1 MSPENGRDPGAEMM
15 RSYAARFVARITAR
29 NRLPLDYSV
38 ASLRIVDFLIDG
50 LRRGGAEGEQM
61 RDTMF
66 GLGAYVG
73 EVLTRRAG
81 AVWVDFDAD
90 QRAYFGQPVGV
101 RMPDGRVWNPLG
113 KVHNRF
119 DLGGPGESLQTFYL
133 TLHGRAKEGRR
144 VRRASAALAVLLA
157 AALTGFADS
166 TDEEKPVESA
176 RRTAH
181 SPLAA
186 PAESRITPEFLARAK
201 EATAGQKGW
210 TFAL

>member
-1 MSPENGRDPGAEMM
+1 MNTVDERTPHAREMGP
-15 RSYAARFVARITAR
+15 YAAAFVTRVTAD

-50 LRRGGAEGEQM
+50 LRKGGADRERVQEALL
-61 RDTMF
+61 

-73 EVLTRRAG
+73 EVLVRRAG
-81 AVWVDFDAD
+81 AVWVDYDAD

-133 TLHGRAKEGRR
+133 TLHGRARK
-144 VRRASAALAVLLA
+144 A
-157 AALTGFADS
+157 AA
-166 TDEEKPVESA
+166 
-176 RRTAH
+176 
-181 SPLAA
+181 
-186 PAESRITPEFLARAK
+186 
-201 EATAGQKGW
+201 
-210 TFAL
+210 